1 MTPATAI
8 LRHIHGMRAA
18 ALQAEMLK
26 MQLGA
31 RLLADVPIEPVRAV
45 AGKA

>member
-1 MTPATAI
+1 MTPDTAI
-8 LRHIHGMRAA
+8 LRHIHEMRAA

-31 RLLADVPIEPVRAV
+31 RLLADAPEPVKPVERA
-45 AGKA
+45 A

>member
-1 MTPATAI
+1 MTPATAL
-8 LRHIHGMRAA
+8 LRHIHEMRAA

-31 RLLADVPIEPVRAV
+31 RLLADAPAVKPVERA
-45 AGKA
+45 A

>member
-8 LRHIHGMRAA
+8 LRHIHEMRAA
-18 ALQAEMLK
+18 AYEAEMLK

-31 RLLADVPIEPVRAV
+31 RLLADAPVPVKPVERA
-45 AGKA
+45 A